1 MFWNTCYGQ
10 GDNQLLLFPPVG
22 LKPGTQLMGIV
33 YQVTCKSPWT
43 KSPASP
49 LWEIRGVLLGSGRV
63 ALPVEMVRNN
73 SLGPRP
79 LALGPWAP
87 ASAFPSQMVVPCP
100 VLGILSPLLPIWDVN
115 SQ

>member
-10 GDNQLLLFPPVG
+10 GANQLLLFPPCG
-22 LKPGTQLMGIV
+22 LEAWHPAYGDCLPGDLQEPMDQEPSIPALGDKRGAARFRTGGSACGDGRKQLA
-33 YQVTCKSPWT
+33 W
-43 KSPASP
+43 
-49 LWEIRGVLLGSGRV
+49 
-63 ALPVEMVRNN
+63 
-73 SLGPRP
+73 P